1 VLREPGAEDGLHGRE
16 SAEAK
21 SEDRGDGITAG
32 ADVKASVASS
42 LMQAESW

>member
-1 VLREPGAEDGLHGRE
+1 VLRKPGTENGLHGRE

-32 ADVKASVASS
+32 AGGKASVASA
-42 LMQAESW
+42 LMRAESW